1 MPTQVPPHLGF
12 IDLVG
17 CLDERE
23 EKSRGGR
30 GEEEEEERTAFRPL
44 PSRRKIG
51 LIVTKVL
58 SGKSFSRLAC
68 RVSSRGL
75 TSVLGGAVGLRGRPE
90 GFGLGFRA
98 GASPPR
104 WVENPSKSQTRE
116 EDGLSASA
124 IRGKAWPDRE
134 EAAARQGVGRRVSS
148 WDLTWVW
155 SRVSRWGLASAMGG
169 KPQQKSDKRGLSASA
184 IREKAWPDREKA
196 AARQGEVLGAGFH
209 PGISPPCWVS
219 SPWVLSRVSRWGLA
233 SALGGKPHQK
243 DPQYAGFLRSRW
255 QTKKMLEMQGFWADL
270 PQKGCETFILEPFFS
285 QFCRNSGAFVAR
297 PLQNKG
303 FLAISLKDGYVRG
316 TPSRGIAGSR
326 LSRCW
331 KCRFLARFCP
341 KKAVKPSF

>member
-1 MPTQVPPHLGF
+1 MITHPLPTQVPPHLGF

-30 GEEEEEERTAFRPL
+30 GEDKEEERTAFRPL

-196 AARQGEVLGAGFH
+196 AARQGVGRRVSSWDLTSVLGVVPMGF
-209 PGISPPCWVS
+209 VS
-219 SPWVLSRVSRWGLA
+219 GF
-233 SALGGKPHQK
+233 AL
-243 DPQYAGFLRSRW
+243 
-255 QTKKMLEMQGFWADL
+255 
-270 PQKGCETFILEPFFS
+270 
-285 QFCRNSGAFVAR
+285 
-297 PLQNKG
+297 
-303 FLAISLKDGYVRG
+303 
-316 TPSRGIAGSR
+316 GSR
-326 LSRCW
+326 LRAGWKTPPEGSPVCGVSR
-331 KCRFLARFCP
+331 
-341 KKAVKPSF
+341 